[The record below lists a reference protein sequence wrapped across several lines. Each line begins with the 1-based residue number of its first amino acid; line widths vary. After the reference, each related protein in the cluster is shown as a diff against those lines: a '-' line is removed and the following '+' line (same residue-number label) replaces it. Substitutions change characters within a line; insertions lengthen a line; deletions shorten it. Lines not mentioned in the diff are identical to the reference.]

1 MQKWISFLVFVCLT
15 SSVLG
20 CSGRITTR
28 TEIIKIYPPDNLLV
42 ATPVPRRPHIAD
54 NATVGDLV
62 EYYESYISDLIGAI
76 NQCNADKEAVK
87 EF

>member
-1 MQKWISFLVFVCLT
+1 
-15 SSVLG
+15 
-20 CSGRITTR
+20 
-28 TEIIKIYPPDNLLV
+28 LLV

-54 NATVGDLV
+54 NATVGDMV
-62 EYYESYISDLIGAI
+62 EYYEIYISDLIGAI